1 MGFIKVLILLLL
13 IPAFGVGVSYYVITD
28 INNGLASQG
37 IDASIT
43 ELCVASV
50 ISATPELTELCDGLA
65 PAFMLQKAAAISGAV
80 ALLLLVS
87 FSGLSRWAGQSRKKI
102 TAVFPP
108 LVATSIL
115 LLSGL
120 ILVQGAVLTYGAYL
134 AESYAIGQAHF
145 VLIGAIALGSAAA
158 GLGLISSIFKMARKR
173 TNSVLG
179 LALEQERHPNI
190 FSYVSELAVRLGA
203 QAPNNIVVGLEPNF
217 YVTSADVH
225 VLAGDRVL
233 KGETLFLS
241 MPLSRIMTTEEL
253 TGTIGH
259 ELGHFRGDDT
269 AYSMKFAPVYAGLG
283 HAVHKMASDSDGSS
297 HGIVAIPAQKLLQYM
312 LETFHKNVSAVNRAR
327 EFEADKAGSEVAPGR
342 ALATSLLK
350 VSLYARSWNN
360 IQHQV
365 VERMQQRKF
374 TRNMSLLFSGIVKYD
389 IDMEK
394 LPEIVEAIGKESI
407 SHPTDSHPPTSVRI
421 RELGL
426 NISEVRPEE
435 LLSPR
440 DSAIELI
447 DDYRAIEEHLTR
459 MQQQYYSAM
468 GVEVPEEEQ
477 GSTAAFVLGAFGA
490 HIVLADGDVAIEEI
504 ERAEAIGLHLTEQFD
519 VIEFRELCHHP
530 EDLPDID
537 KLIEYASGY
546 DAEPRA
552 LILEYMTKIADAD
565 NEICE
570 AEQSLLAKVK
580 SGFGL

>member
-1 MGFIKVLILLLL
+1 L
-13 IPAFGVGVSYYVITD
+13 
-28 INNGLASQG
+28 
-37 IDASIT
+37 
-43 ELCVASV
+43 
-50 ISATPELTELCDGLA
+50 
-65 PAFMLQKAAAISGAV
+65 LQKAAAISGVV

-87 FSGLSRWAGQSRKKI
+87 FSGFSRWAGQSRRKI
-102 TAVFPP
+102 TVIFPP
-108 LVATSIL
+108 LVAISIL

-134 AESYAIGQAHF
+134 AESYALGQVHF

-158 GLGLISSIFKMARKR
+158 GLGLISSIFKMTRKR
-173 TNSVLG
+173 TSAVLG
-179 LALEQERHPNI
+179 LPLDLERHPNT
-190 FSYVSELAVRLGA
+190 FSYVSELATRLGA
-203 QAPNNIVVGLEPNF
+203 KAPDNIVVGLEPTF
-217 YVTSADVH
+217 YVTSADIQ
-225 VLAGDRVL
+225 VLGTDTML
-233 KGETLFLS
+233 KGESLFLS
-241 MPLSRIMTTEEL
+241 MPLSRIMTREEL
-253 TGTIGH
+253 TGIIGH

-283 HAVHKMASDSDGSS
+283 HAVNKMASGSDGSR
-297 HGIVAIPAQKLLQYM
+297 HGIAAIPAQKLLMYM
-312 LETFHKNVSAVNRAR
+312 LETFHKNVSAVSRIR

-360 IQHQV
+360 IQHQI

-374 TRNMSLLFSGIVKYD
+374 TRNMSLLFSGIVQYD

-394 LPEIVEAIGKESI
+394 LPEIVKAIGEESI
-407 SHPTDSHPPTSVRI
+407 SHPTDSHPPTSIRI
-421 RELGL
+421 QELGL
-426 NISEVRPEE
+426 DISEVRSEE
-435 LLSPR
+435 LMSPR

-447 DDYRAIEEHLTR
+447 DDYQAIEEHLTR

-504 ERAEAIGLHLTEQFD
+504 ERAEAIGFHLTEHFD
-519 VIEFRELCHHP
+519 VIEFREFCLHP

-537 KLIEYASGY
+537 KLIEYATGY

-565 NEICE
+565 NDICE

-580 SGFGL
+580 SGFEL